1 MNEDL
6 RMQITKLFGL
16 YLEDDDKD
24 AWVELKQLLK
34 THDLILGTTFG
45 KLRPGQVRIYGDGSP
60 THFVQTIPRKG
71 ICENCNKPYVRE
83 PRDETPEFRHLQ
95 ICCRA
100 CFLESCE
107 KILASNRGWG

>member
-1 MNEDL
+1 MNENL

-45 KLRPGQVRIYGDGSP
+45 KLRPEEVRIYGDGSP

-71 ICENCNKPYVRE
+71 ICENCNKLYVRE

-107 KILASNRGWG
+107 RIVASNRRW